1 MTDPDTIKVAPVKVE
16 ATTSQTFQ
24 YLVYFFFGALEILL
38 AFRFIFKLTEANAY
52 NSFVSL
58 VYGVTGVFV
67 LPFRGIFGSTGAFEP
82 STLIAIAVYAIVAW
96 GIVKLLSVLSGE
108 RLKEG

>member
-1 MTDPDTIKVAPVKVE
+1 MTDTINVAPVKVE
-16 ATTSQTFQ
+16 ATNSQTLQ
-24 YLVYFFFGALEILL
+24 YLVYFLFGALEILL
-38 AFRFIFKLTEANAY
+38 AFRFILKLTGANSY

-58 VYGVTGVFV
+58 VYGITGVFI

-108 RLKEG
+108 RQEEG